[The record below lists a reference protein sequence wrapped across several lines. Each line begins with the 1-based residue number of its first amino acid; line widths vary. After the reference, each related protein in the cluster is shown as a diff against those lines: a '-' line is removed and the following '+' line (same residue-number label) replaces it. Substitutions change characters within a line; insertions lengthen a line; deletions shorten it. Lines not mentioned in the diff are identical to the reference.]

1 MATLCADDS
10 WSLSTMSALNVYM
23 TAFYNVNCKSG
34 TGRVV
39 RCTSDSTAGGGW
51 PVYVV
56 VAYICVYI

>member
-1 MATLCADDS
+1 
-10 WSLSTMSALNVYM
+10 MSALNVYM
-23 TAFYNVNCKSG
+23 TCFLYLNCKSG

-56 VAYICVYI
+56 VAYKLYVYIYERCDRNYIV